1 MLQCLNEKKEKQR
14 HRHRSKVRNV
24 PGVPSPSTN
33 RVQWRLIR
41 NQGCG
46 PTLPDSL
53 STMPLSF
60 EKKKRE
66 REGKGGQ
73 KEGADSYVYA
83 DMYFKAS
90 ISPTLRRFVMGRVYI
105 ALLSIHN
112 GFSTTL
118 FDTWGKEEQWITET
132 LRGIDTN
139 ADIVFDVTT
148 IIPWA
153 LWRKTFHAANINI
166 PLNWE
171 IS

>member
-1 MLQCLNEKKEKQR
+1 M
-14 HRHRSKVRNV
+14 
-24 PGVPSPSTN
+24 PSPSTDG
-33 RVQWRLIR
+33 VQWGLIR

-60 EKKKRE
+60 EKKSE
-66 REGKGGQ
+66 DGGGQ

-112 GFSTTL
+112 GFSTTP
-118 FDTWGKEEQWITET
+118 DHIRGRGSNESPKHCMESITTPT
-132 LRGIDTN
+132 LSSIRDRLHSG
-139 ADIVFDVTT
+139 
-148 IIPWA
+148 PW
-153 LWRKTFHAANINI
+153 LEYYN
-166 PLNWE
+166 
-171 IS
+171 